1 MTHAVRD
8 WHASRFQ
15 CSCLS
20 VSSADFPNRWQSLAG
35 AAPRVP
41 LTECRLVEKP
51 CLDPLSDYSCG
62 HRAHNS
68 AFKKISLSE
77 LKKKD
82 PLLPSRLLNNFLN
95 FLLSHF
101 QKKRTETSRL
111 SWKVTEQGRDRC
123 LSAEPLRPLNCR
135 ATEPKLPNGIGLDGL
150 RAGVGK
156 TGIQTK
162 TKPLSAGHTVF
173 STSVN
178 GAGRRR
184 WPMQALVLF
193 SPEDRRIPCR
203 SASLCAREPSGPEA
217 WHRRASRAWHT
228 SGLVGWHRCASR
240 AWRTSR
246 LVAASK
252 AWRRQAG

>member
-1 MTHAVRD
+1 MLSETGTRHGFKVHA
-8 WHASRFQ
+8 FQ
-15 CSCLS
+15 S
-20 VSSADFPNRWQSLAG
+20 P
-35 AAPRVP
+35 APRVP

-51 CLDPLSDYSCG
+51 CLDPLSDHSCG

-68 AFKKISLSE
+68 TFKKISLSE
-77 LKKKD
+77 LKKRPFSPK
-82 PLLPSRLLNNFLN
+82 PPVEQVFEFLA
-95 FLLSHF
+95 FPF
-101 QKKRTETSRL
+101 PKKRTETSRL

-150 RAGVGK
+150 RAGVGN
-156 TGIQTK
+156 TGLQTK
-162 TKPLSAGHTVF
+162 TKPLSAGHTEF

-178 GAGRRR
+178 GASRRR

-217 WHRRASRAWHT
+217 WHRRASRAWQNQQ
-228 SGLVGWHRCASR
+228 R
-240 AWRTSR
+240 
-246 LVAASK
+246 
-252 AWRRQAG
+252 

>member
-15 CSCLS
+15 GSCLS
-20 VSSADFPNRWQSLAG
+20 VSSADFPHRWQSLAG
-35 AAPRVP
+35 AEPRVP

-77 LKKKD
+77 LKKKG
-82 PLLPSRLLNNFLN
+82 PSSPKPPVEQLFEFLA
-95 FLLSHF
+95 FPF
-101 QKKRTETSRL
+101 PKKRTETSRL

-162 TKPLSAGHTVF
+162 TKPLSAGHTEF

-193 SPEDRRIPCR
+193 SMHAGAVR
-203 SASLCAREPSGPEA
+203 ARVLAPT
-217 WHRRASRAWHT
+217 R
-228 SGLVGWHRCASR
+228 
-240 AWRTSR
+240 
-246 LVAASK
+246 
-252 AWRRQAG
+252 

>member
-8 WHASRFQ
+8 WHALRFQ
-15 CSCLS
+15 GSCLS
-20 VSSADFPNRWQSLAG
+20 VSSAEFPNRWQSLAG

-51 CLDPLSDYSCG
+51 YLNPLSDYSCG

-77 LKKKD
+77 LLKKRTSSPK
-82 PLLPSRLLNNFLN
+82 PPVQQLFEFLA
-95 FLLSHF
+95 FPF
-101 QKKRTETSRL
+101 PKKRTETSRL

-162 TKPLSAGHTVF
+162 TKPLSVGHTVF
-173 STSVN
+173 SI
-178 GAGRRR
+178 
-184 WPMQALVLF
+184 L
-193 SPEDRRIPCR
+193 
-203 SASLCAREPSGPEA
+203 
-217 WHRRASRAWHT
+217 
-228 SGLVGWHRCASR
+228 
-240 AWRTSR
+240 
-246 LVAASK
+246 
-252 AWRRQAG
+252 